1 MVAMFLRFALRDLGI
16 IGAAAAVWYLL
27 AGQSIGTGFVAD
39 VSGVVAGLTLGAA
52 AYVLHEWGHL
62 LAAFASRSTVRPGA
76 HVGSFFIFGFDA
88 RQNSLR
94 QFLVMSVGGFIATAL
109 LVWGFYT
116 YLPDDLL
123 ATRVARGVV
132 VFLAVLAIVLEF
144 PLVVWG
150 LVKRA
155 VPAPVDVT
163 HGRRAPKPA

>member
-1 MVAMFLRFALRDLGI
+1 MFLRFALRDLGVLGFAA
-16 IGAAAAVWYLL
+16 GAWYLL
-27 AGQSIGTGFVAD
+27 AGYSAGGGFAAD
-39 VSGVVAGLTLGAA
+39 VSGVVVGLTLGAA

-62 LAAFASRSTVRPGA
+62 LAAFAARSAVTPGA
-76 HVGSFFIFGFDA
+76 HVGSVFIFGFDA
-88 RQNSLR
+88 HRNTLR
-94 QFLVMSVGGFIATAL
+94 QFLVMSVGGFVATGL
-109 LVWGFYT
+109 LVWAFYT

-132 VFLAVLAIVLEF
+132 VFLAILAVVLEF

-150 LVKRA
+150 LVKRG